1 MYYSEPKTNC
11 TVLAEKTISGVII
24 DGTTKTYTVK
34 AIEVHDAGTE
44 GRFVVCINGRINR
57 WYAMER
63 PAMLCVKKAL
73 VGYYGF
79 SYGEPF

>member
-1 MYYSEPKTNC
+1 MNYPEPKTNC
-11 TVLAEKTISGVII
+11 TVLATKTISGVII

-63 PAMLCVKKAL
+63 PALLCVKKAL

-79 SYGEPF
+79 SYGEPA